1 MTKKYFDTPS
11 ITLVRMTADVIATS
25 TPLYPGQTGN
35 GIGQAPGRAS
45 QAGRQS
51 IWD

>member
-11 ITLVRMTADVIATS
+11 IVLVRMTADVIATS
-25 TPLYPGQTGN
+25 LPLNPGTGN
-35 GIGQAPGRAS
+35 GIGQAPGRAA